1 MGRCESCLQTLK
13 FYMCRRRMIIRT
25 RYTKIGTKEFMLAE
39 FISPKQKT
47 NGSISKNVHG
57 RLELS
62 KRLWLAKL

>member
-1 MGRCESCLQTLK
+1 
-13 FYMCRRRMIIRT
+13 MIIRT